1 MGHAKTMSAVL
12 GEIVWLMSQSQ
23 MHKQFFISELEWFV
37 MMQVLLQQFR
47 TFYATD
53 RPIGV
58 VLWASVSDEVAERL
72 AQGTT
77 KLRPQ
82 DWKSGDKLW
91 LVEVI
96 APFGGAEEMVKDFK
110 KKVFP
115 EKPVHFLAVN
125 KDGKQ
130 VRVL

>member
-1 MGHAKTMSAVL
+1 MTPA
-12 GEIVWLMSQSQ
+12 
-23 MHKQFFISELEWFV
+23 
-37 MMQVLLQQFR
+37 LLQQFR

-58 VLWASVSDEVAERL
+58 VLWANVSDDVAERL

-91 LVEVI
+91 VMPEACVPHDEVI
-96 APFGGAEEMVKDFK
+96 APFGGAEEMVKDLK
-110 KKVFP
+110 EKVFP
-115 EKPVHFLAVN
+115 TKPVHFLAVN

>member
-1 MGHAKTMSAVL
+1 MTP
-12 GEIVWLMSQSQ
+12 
-23 MHKQFFISELEWFV
+23 
-37 MMQVLLQQFR
+37 VLLQQFR

-58 VLWASVSDEVAERL
+58 VLWATVSDEVEANL
-72 AQGTT
+72 MAGTT

-91 LVEVI
+91 IVEVI
-96 APFGGAEEMVKDFK
+96 APFGGAEEMVKDLK
-110 KKVFP
+110 ANVFP
-115 EKPVHFLAVN
+115 EREIKYLTVN

-130 VRVL
+130 VRTI